1 MVGADFETLCAQL
14 FSFFSGTIGYLANEV
29 GYVVAA
35 GAVVMALMK
44 AVVVFWRHGHDQAVA
59 FVRGQAAHV
68 VLAVALAVPWPLL
81 GGRSFM
87 AWYPQAV
94 IAAGWKT
101 ASAVVGAVPEWG
113 GKLSELPYNLHHRIN
128 EARNE
133 LERRSAELLDSLGG
147 SEFANKGLSF
157 WDFIKAIGSGGV
169 VEAVMRVLVGML
181 TSALVVLP
189 LVVVLLPV
197 NPAVAVSVGL
207 AVAGVLGAWLSGAS
221 TAEGLEYLCEVSRA
235 LMRPIATTFFVN
247 VLTFCYFGVL
257 LSTVIKAVI
266 YAVTF
271 PISLIGVVFESR
283 RHTLMESVWRGVCIA
298 LTPVVAGLVFGVACQ
313 FFVLATV
320 EGGIVEKMMLTW
332 VGSYGPELS
341 FGEKVAYM
349 FRVLVAPLF
358 MGGLMVVP
366 AARYVLQSSRIAAE
380 VVGGA
385 IGWASGLSE
394 ELARRSPRLG
404 VTGGMF

>member
-1 MVGADFETLCAQL
+1 
-14 FSFFSGTIGYLANEV
+14 
-29 GYVVAA
+29 
-35 GAVVMALMK
+35 
-44 AVVVFWRHGHDQAVA
+44 
-59 FVRGQAAHV
+59 
-68 VLAVALAVPWPLL
+68 
-81 GGRSFM
+81 M

-101 ASAVVGAVPEWG
+101 ASAVVRAVPEWG
-113 GKLSELPYNLHHRIN
+113 GELSELPYNLHHRIN
-128 EARNE
+128 EARRE
-133 LERRSAELLDSLGG
+133 LEERSAELLNSVGG
-147 SEFANKGLSF
+147 SEQVEKTGLSF
-157 WDFIKAIGSGGV
+157 WDFLKAIGSGGV
-169 VEAVMRVLVGML
+169 TEAIMRVLVGLL
-181 TSALVVLP
+181 TGALVVVP
-189 LVVVLLPV
+189 LVLVLLPV
-197 NPAVAVSVGL
+197 NPMLAVSVGL
-207 AVAGVLGAWLSGAS
+207 GVAGVLGAWLSGVS
-221 TAEGLEYLCEVSRA
+221 TGEGVDYLCEVSRT

-257 LSTVIKAVI
+257 LSTVVKAVI

-298 LTPVVAGLVFGVACQ
+298 LTPVVAGLVFGIACQ
-313 FFVLATV
+313 FFVLATA

-349 FRVLVAPLF
+349 FRALVAPLF

-385 IGWASGLSE
+385 VGWASGLSE
-394 ELARRSPRLG
+394 ELARRSPRVG
-404 VTGGMF
+404 VTGGMV